1 MIMSLTNSLL
11 CSLALAAVLLFEDV
25 QSLSG
30 KCNSYER
37 EKVNEGYFRCVYK
50 DPRGIPT
57 IGVGFNLKKSGA
69 ITRITNVG
77 ANYKKILRKSECL
90 THSQIKDLFDDDMA
104 EAVQCAASW
113 LSKVW
118 SKLGSTRQSVIAD
131 MAFNMGCSRLKQFKK
146 MKAAIEEQDYTKA
159 AAEMR
164 NSRWCRQVKSR
175 CDRDIKCMQSRST
188 TPKRKSFRSRFSWA

>member
-1 MIMSLTNSLL
+1 MSLTNSLL
-11 CSLALAAVLLFEDV
+11 CSLALTVVLLFEDV

-69 ITRITNVG
+69 RMRITNIG
-77 ANYKKILRKSECL
+77 ANYKKILRKTECL
-90 THSQIKDLFDDDMA
+90 TDSQIKDLFDDDMA
-104 EAVQCAASW
+104 EAVQCARSW

-118 SKLGSTRQSVIAD
+118 SILGSTRQSVIAD
-131 MAFNMGCSRLKQFKK
+131 MAFNLGCSRLKQFKR

-164 NSRWCRQVKSR
+164 NSLWCRQVKTR

-188 TPKRKSFRSRFSWA
+188 TSRHQFWRSRFTWAY

>member
-1 MIMSLTNSLL
+1 MSLTNSLL
-11 CSLALAAVLLFEDV
+11 CSLALTAVLLFEDV

-37 EKVNEGYFRCVYK
+37 EKINEGHFRCVYK

-69 ITRITNVG
+69 RMRITNIG
-77 ANYKKILRKSECL
+77 ANYKNILRKSECL
-90 THSQIKDLFDDDMA
+90 TDSQIKDLFDDDMA
-104 EAVQCAASW
+104 EAVQCARSW

-131 MAFNMGCSRLKQFKK
+131 MAFNMGCSSLKQFKR

-175 CDRDIKCMQSRST
+175 CDRDIKCMQSRSA
-188 TPKRKSFRSRFSWA
+188 TPKRKSYRSRFSWAY